1 MKKFLIALGV
11 IALGLLGGQGGRPV
25 MVCRMG
31 VCTPQSVSAALQVPG
46 PSVALWNSPP
56 YTCTTNVYVATNG
69 LSTNAGTQ
77 VSPYDIITAVTNK
90 SWTAG
95 TCVNI
100 ADGTYTVSN
109 PGLDVGGSSNTT
121 TGSSATPT
129 GYVVFRAYQTMD
141 GPHILLD
148 VSQTGNLFIVDNN
161 AKYIWID
168 GLNLDGQLSATHSS
182 QACLQATGNGS
193 GNLSDGRGSHHVYA
207 TNMVLQACGQA
218 GFLGG
223 NTDYEFLL
231 HSTVYNCCWNPT
243 FVLGSGISVYE
254 PLALQGYS
262 GTTCA
267 GGDCTTTKHLAYDD
281 FWCASGAQNS
291 ALNVC
296 YSIVV
301 AWNFSYNNYNPQVS
315 GNTSNSDGE
324 GYESDDW
331 AHRQQSCTGL
341 TPGCPFNHNGLT
353 MGNVFYGNGGP
364 GYEVNGTCG
373 PTTTPSCSPAGV
385 ILAIN
390 NTAAYN
396 GWDPQ
401 NGAADWGDFMVLG
414 DAVGIHLIN
423 NIAISNN
430 YSHPLFAAN
439 NYGFFVDQN
448 NAQCTGTCA
457 NTGTEFLSNITFSAS
472 NNPNFSFNNTTLT
485 FPTTG
490 TNKNLGNSNANF
502 VNATPMT
509 PNTNAAP
516 TLGNDDIRL
525 QGGSPAISFG
535 QGSFS
540 IWQQTTVGAIDDGA
554 CVVNAP
560 GPATICPVKG
570 DSLP

>member
-1 MKKFLIALGV
+1 VKKFFLLVGCLLLASPLFGRAILQCRLGV
-11 IALGLLGGQGGRPV
+11 
-25 MVCRMG
+25 C
-31 VCTPQSVSAALQVPG
+31 VSPSIINVLQAPG
-46 PSVALWNSPP
+46 PSQALFNDPP

-77 VSPYDIITAVTNK
+77 VSPLDIVTAFTNK

-100 ADGTYTVSN
+100 ADGTYTITS
-109 PGLDVGGSSNTT
+109 PGLDIGGSSNTT
-121 TGSSATPT
+121 SGSSATPT

-148 VSQTGNLFIVDNN
+148 TTQTGNLLVVDNN
-161 AKYIWID
+161 AAYIWID

-182 QACLQATGNGS
+182 QACLQATGNGT
-193 GNLSDGRGSHHVYA
+193 GNLSDGRASHHVYA
-207 TNMVLQACGQA
+207 TNMILQACGQA

-254 PLALQGYS
+254 PLALQGYT
-262 GTTCA
+262 GTSCSTNN
-267 GGDCTTTKHLAYDD
+267 DCGSNKALAYDN
-281 FWCASGAQNS
+281 FWCATGASNA

-301 AWNFSYNNYNPQVS
+301 AWNFSYGNYNPQIS
-315 GNTSNSDGE
+315 GNTSNTDGE

-331 AHRQQSCTGL
+331 AHRQNSCTGL

-364 GYEVNGTCG
+364 GYEINGTCG

-390 NTAAYN
+390 NSASSN
-396 GWDPQ
+396 SWDPQ
-401 NGAADWGDFMVLG
+401 NGGADWGDFMVLG
-414 DAVGIHLIN
+414 DAVGIHFIN
-423 NIAISNN
+423 NTVF
-430 YSHPLFAAN
+430 SHNFTHPFCSTCN
-439 NYGFFVDQN
+439 FGFLIDQN
-448 NAQCTGTCA
+448 NVQCTGTCS
-457 NTGTEFLSNITFSAS
+457 NTGTEFLSNVCNSSGQTDCA
-472 NNPNFSFNNTTLT
+472 SFNNTTLT
-485 FPTTG
+485 FPTVG
-490 TNKNLGNSNANF
+490 ANKNLDQSDPKYTN
-502 VNATPMT
+502 VTT
-509 PNTNAAP
+509 VTVNTNAAP
-516 TLGNDDIRL
+516 TLGNYNFVL
-525 QGGSPAISFG
+525 QAGSPAISFG

-540 IWQQTTVGAIDDGA
+540 IWQQTAIGAIDAGA

-560 GPATICPVKG
+560 GPIGTCPIKG